1 MALKSGQ
8 PFLVFCFNAQPI
20 LSPLRYL
27 NVNSYTFSSG
37 KALNL
42 IDLTIHR

>member
-8 PFLVFCFNAQPI
+8 PFWVLCGNAQPI
-20 LSPLRYL
+20 LPPLRYL
-27 NVNSYTFSSG
+27 KVNSYTFSSG